1 MPKAELSGDSQ
12 SLSLWPGAEPG
23 AEPPGL
29 EAAVLIKWVNPV
41 GAALVWGLDLISLKW
56 VE

>member
-1 MPKAELSGDSQ
+1 MPKSELSGDSQ
-12 SLSLWPGAEPG
+12 SLSLWPEAEPG